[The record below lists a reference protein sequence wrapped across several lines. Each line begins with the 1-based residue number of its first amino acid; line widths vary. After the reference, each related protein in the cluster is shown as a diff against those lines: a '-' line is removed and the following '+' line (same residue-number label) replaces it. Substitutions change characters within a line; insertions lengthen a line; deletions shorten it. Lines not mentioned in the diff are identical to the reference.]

1 MHSGPVPAL
10 AAGGLDEP
18 LGDPLGARAA
28 ALCVLASSK
37 AIELRFELEVRLSE
51 PIVTIIE

>member
-37 AIELRFELEVRLSE
+37 AIELRFEL
-51 PIVTIIE
+51 